1 MESKTNLGLVEHC
14 HAKLKTKYLYGAKG
28 QKVTAA
34 EIKRW
39 ANSYPKYY
47 GNGRLEKA
55 LSWVGQSATD
65 CSGLISWYTGKLRS
79 STGYMANAIDSGPIN
94 TLPEIMGLLV
104 WYNGHIGVYI
114 GGGRV
119 IEARG
124 MDYGVVVTDLEDRPW
139 LKWLKCQDIEYTEYK
154 PIAPITPESDMA
166 SIRWL
171 QWKLNCNGA
180 MLKMDGV
187 FGSKTASEVLRY
199 QKSKKWK
206 IKKEATGYFVGA
218 GTINSF

>member
-1 MESKTNLGLVEHC
+1 MNKTNLGLVEHC

-124 MDYGVVVTDLEDRPW
+124 MDYGVVVTDLEERPW
-139 LKWLKCQDIEYTEYK
+139 IKWLKCPDIEYTEYK

-180 MLKMDGV
+180 MLKMDGI
-187 FGSKTASEVLRY
+187 FGSKTALEVLRY
-199 QKSKKWK
+199 QKLKKWK
-206 IKKEATGYFVGA
+206 IKESATGYFVGA
-218 GTINSF
+218 GTVKTL

>member
-47 GNGRLEKA
+47 GNGKLEKA
-55 LSWVGQSATD
+55 LSWVGQNATD

-94 TLPEIMGLLV
+94 TMPEIMGLLV

-114 GGGRV
+114 GGGKV

-139 LKWLKCQDIEYTEYK
+139 IKWLKCPDIEYTEYK
-154 PIAPITPESDMA
+154 PNAPITPESDMA

-206 IKKEATGYFVGA
+206 IKESATGYFVGA